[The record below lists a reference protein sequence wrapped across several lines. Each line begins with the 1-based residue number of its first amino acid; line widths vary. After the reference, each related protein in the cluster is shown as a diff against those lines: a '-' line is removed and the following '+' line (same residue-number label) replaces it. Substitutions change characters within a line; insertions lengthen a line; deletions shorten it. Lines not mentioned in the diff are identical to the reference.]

1 VLGDFLHLLGQHRI
15 LARLGQSRPLDDPVM
30 TGSALLKDLFRILT
44 GIVVKTWSRER
55 RVLDVSLANI
65 LVDLS
70 SLRPRFALQRAHVAI
85 IEGDDLEGALVVPDE
100 RALLDLIGEWLL
112 EDTVRQLIAAYRNVA
127 HIGDRHLW
135 GNVANAA
142 ANAFISAD
150 HSLESRLDRDRRIFF
165 ERYPE
170 LACHIELVRISDGHD
185 GHVTCVVR
193 HNCCLRIK
201 LPDVDICLNCSLL
214 RRDDVLEMYEALY
227 ACQLGPSPRDE
238 IELIRELVKGKWPP
252 NRTTPSADLKSPVH

>member
-1 VLGDFLHLLGQHRI
+1 
-15 LARLGQSRPLDDPVM
+15 M

-44 GIVVKTWSRER
+44 GIVVETWTRER
-55 RVLDVSLANI
+55 RVLDVSLANL

-70 SLRPRFALQRAHVAI
+70 SLRPRFALHRARVAVI
-85 IEGDDLEGALVVPDE
+85 QGDKVEGARVVADE

-112 EDTVRQLIAAYRNVA
+112 EDTVRRLIAAYRNVA

-150 HSLESRLDRDRRIFF
+150 RNSESRLDRDRRIFF

-170 LACHIELVRISDGHD
+170 LASHIELVTISDGAD
-185 GHVTCVVR
+185 GRVTCVVR

-214 RRDDVLEMYEALY
+214 DRKDVLDMYEALY
-227 ACQLGPSPRDE
+227 ACQRGPSPRDE
-238 IELIRELVKGKWPP
+238 IELIRELVKGKWTA
-252 NRTTPSADLKSPVH
+252 NQSTTSAEPKSSIH